1 MGWSRLSVGYH
12 YDFKLKLWPE
22 LESGLSVLVL
32 ESSLLTYRPTPTVS
46 TFQSFCE
53 YSENQERF
61 LVKYNTINLYNR
73 QVKRT
78 ILIRFSQQYI
88 SQSNITADFL
98 GARSCLHRKCIS
110 QCINLVKSKHAG
122 IIWLWTCTV
131 PYNIL
136 NSLNR

>member
-1 MGWSRLSVGYH
+1 MGHH

-32 ESSLLTYRPTPTVS
+32 ESNLLTYRPTPTVS

-53 YSENQERF
+53 YSENQEKKKKKKEKKKKRKEYSANQERF

-88 SQSNITADFL
+88 SQSNIIADFL

-122 IIWLWTCTV
+122 IILF
-131 PYNIL
+131 
-136 NSLNR
+136 

>member
-1 MGWSRLSVGYH
+1 MGHH

-22 LESGLSVLVL
+22 LESGLAVLVL
-32 ESSLLTYRPTPTVS
+32 ESNLLTYRPTPTVS

-61 LVKYNTINLYNR
+61 LVKYNTINLCNR

-88 SQSNITADFL
+88 SQSNIIADFL
-98 GARSCLHRKCIS
+98 GVEDV
-110 QCINLVKSKHAG
+110 N
-122 IIWLWTCTV
+122 
-131 PYNIL
+131 
-136 NSLNR
+136 